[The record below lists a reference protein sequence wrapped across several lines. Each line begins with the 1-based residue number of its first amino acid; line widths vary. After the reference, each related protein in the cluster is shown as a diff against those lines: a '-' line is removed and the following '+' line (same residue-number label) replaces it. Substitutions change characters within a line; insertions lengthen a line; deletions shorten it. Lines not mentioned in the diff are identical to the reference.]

1 MTPRSRSALGT
12 SESSAHPTADSGTG
26 AHTLPLLRIGPA
38 GWAYTDWAGYVYPQP
53 RPKNFHPA
61 TYLADFFDTIEI
73 NTSFYHPIQ
82 PDHAAQ
88 WKERV
93 AANPRFLFTAKLW
106 KKFTHAH
113 DATAKD
119 ERTVREGLD
128 ILHAGNKL
136 GALLLQFPFSFQRE
150 PETIAYLGA
159 ILKRFSNYPL
169 VVEVRHS
176 SWNIP

>member
-1 MTPRSRSALGT
+1 MSPRSRSVSKVSQT
-12 SESSAHPTADSGTG
+12 SAGGSSLASASSSG
-26 AHTLPLLRIGPA
+26 LPMLRIGPA

-53 RPKNFHPA
+53 RPKNFHRA

-113 DATAKD
+113 D
-119 ERTVREGLD
+119 
-128 ILHAGNKL
+128 
-136 GALLLQFPFSFQRE
+136 
-150 PETIAYLGA
+150 
-159 ILKRFSNYPL
+159 
-169 VVEVRHS
+169 
-176 SWNIP
+176 